1 MLCTLHLAYYFNCF
15 STSRCDQQLRV
26 YEITVYYFY
35 FTRGFTWCTR
45 RMSTLDLQRKE
56 DTVASR
62 IYPPQ
67 GTAKH
72 HFCLLGYQKHILGP
86 RQGRW
91 NLLSA
96 YDRDVQSSGTHD
108 TLRSIQTDSHSLRA
122 SSALSY
128 VTWQSR
134 QHRELHG
141 RGYFFWKQCQ
151 RTHVL
156 HIQCRTY
163 IPHPGRHFCIWPT
176 LDYAE
181 GKGSLHHLHGDRNTL
196 HPLYLYEANGE

>member
-1 MLCTLHLAYYFNCF
+1 M
-15 STSRCDQQLRV
+15 RV

-35 FTRGFTWCTR
+35 FTRSFTWCTR
-45 RMSTLDLQRKE
+45 RMSTLDLQHKE
-56 DTVASR
+56 DTVASCTH
-62 IYPPQ
+62 PPQ

-72 HFCLLGYQKHILGP
+72 HFCLLGYQEHILDP

-91 NLLSA
+91 NLLNA
-96 YDRDVQSSGTHD
+96 DDRRVQSSGTHD

-122 SSALSY
+122 SLALNH

-134 QHRELHG
+134 QRREHHDC
-141 RGYFFWKQCQ
+141 GYFFWKQCQ
-151 RTHVL
+151 RTDLL

-163 IPHPGRHFCIWPT
+163 IPHPGRHFCICYT

-181 GKGSLHHLHGDRNTL
+181 GKGSLRHLHSDCDSL
-196 HPLYLYEANGE
+196 HPLYLYEAKGE

>member
-1 MLCTLHLAYYFNCF
+1 M
-15 STSRCDQQLRV
+15 RV

-35 FTRGFTWCTR
+35 FPRGFTWCTQ
-45 RMSTLDLQRKE
+45 RMSTLDLQHKE
-56 DTVASR
+56 DKVASR
-62 IYPPQ
+62 IYPAQ

-72 HFCLLGYQKHILGP
+72 HFCLLGYQEHILGP

-91 NLLSA
+91 NLLSSFDCSA
-96 YDRDVQSSGTHD
+96 ASSGTHD

-122 SSALSY
+122 SLALSH

-134 QHRELHG
+134 QRRELHS

-151 RTHVL
+151 RTDLL

-163 IPHPGRHFCIWPT
+163 IPHLGRHFCICHT
-176 LDYAE
+176 LDYVE
-181 GKGSLHHLHGDRNTL
+181 GKGSLHHLHGDRNAL

>member
-1 MLCTLHLAYYFNCF
+1 
-15 STSRCDQQLRV
+15 
-26 YEITVYYFY
+26 
-35 FTRGFTWCTR
+35 
-45 RMSTLDLQRKE
+45 MSTLDPQHKE

-72 HFCLLGYQKHILGP
+72 HFCLLGYQEHILGP

-91 NLLSA
+91 NLLSEYA
-96 YDRDVQSSGTHD
+96 CSVQSSGIHD
-108 TLRSIQTDSHSLRA
+108 TLRSIQTDSHSWRA
-122 SSALSY
+122 SLALSH

-151 RTHVL
+151 RTDLL

-163 IPHPGRHFCIWPT
+163 IPQSGRHLCICHT
-176 LDYAE
+176 LDYVE
-181 GKGSLHHLHGDRNTL
+181 GKGSLNRLHCERKTL
-196 HPLYLYEANGE
+196 HPFYLYEANGE